1 MQHEWSP
8 RLETCNVKRVQYE
21 KRYNMKR
28 VQHEKKM
35 LHEKSAKKAQHET
48 VERKK
53 WREMKRMHN
62 KKFRMK
68 TMQYEKNK
76 T

>member
-1 MQHEWSP
+1 
-8 RLETCNVKRVQYE
+8 
-21 KRYNMKR
+21 MKR

-35 LHEKSAKKAQHET
+35 LHEKSTKKAQHET

-53 WREMKRMHN
+53 WHEMKRMHN

-68 TMQYEKNK
+68 TLQYEKNK